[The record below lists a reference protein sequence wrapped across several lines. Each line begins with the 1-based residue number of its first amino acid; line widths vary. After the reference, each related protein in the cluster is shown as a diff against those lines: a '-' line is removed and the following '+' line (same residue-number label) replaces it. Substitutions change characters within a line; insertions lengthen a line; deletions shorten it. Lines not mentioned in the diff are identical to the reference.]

1 MCSSDLQK
9 GEIAKEPGKSASFV
23 SQHVTLLDLP
33 DPIASAFNSGR
44 CRDVTVINELVI
56 AHKKRPQEV
65 SVWLADDSQ
74 EIARGSVKLLREF
87 LEDKRKHEYVA
98 PAADDDP
105 VEESPAAQ
113 SDTEASDRE
122 NAATEQA
129 PEASEDRHEKSPKE
143 ASPEK
148 LKKTIVQVRH
158 DDRPARLILNRRP
171 PAAGYALLKYE
182 DDGQEF
188 MADLSQVQLVAL
200 VEG

>member
-1 MCSSDLQK
+1 M
-9 GEIAKEPGKSASFV
+9 
-23 SQHVTLLDLP
+23 
-33 DPIASAFNSGR
+33 
-44 CRDVTVINELVI
+44 
-56 AHKKRPQEV
+56 
-65 SVWLADDSQ
+65 WLADESQ

-105 VEESPAAQ
+105 IDESPVAQ
-113 SDTEASDRE
+113 SNTEARDHE
-122 NAATEQA
+122 NAVAEHA
-129 PEASEDRHEKSPKE
+129 PEASEDKHEKAPKE
-143 ASPEK
+143 ANLDK

-158 DDRPARLILNRRP
+158 DDRPARLLLNRRP